1 MNRVVLVSNRVA
13 DLAHAPQAGGVAVAL
28 AGIGRAHHTLWFG
41 WSGEI
46 KPPEEV
52 NAATLRGERMA
63 TVPLTESEHQGYY
76 LGYANSVLWPVF
88 RLLWALPRRQSTH
101 GRAVVPAAARR

>member
-13 DLAHAPQAGGVAVAL
+13 DLAHGPQAGGVAVAL

-46 KPPEEV
+46 KPVEQV
-52 NAATLRGERMA
+52 NAATLRGERVA

-76 LGYANSVLWPVF
+76 LGYAN
-88 RLLWALPRRQSTH
+88 
-101 GRAVVPAAARR
+101 